1 MDKRQAGQHRRLETD
16 LQPPPLSLYIH
27 FPWCIS
33 KCPYCDF
40 NSHTLK
46 GELSEHKYIDTLI
59 ADLDSD
65 LDAETGNRRLVSIFL
80 GGGTPSLFS
89 ASSLKVLLQRIQR
102 RLEFSAEVEVTLE
115 ANPGTLEHDKFEG
128 YLDAGVNRLS
138 LGIQS
143 FDDEQLKKLGRIHD
157 SSSAENA
164 IHAARVAGFSNFNLD
179 LMHGLPGQSPEMAIL
194 DCTRAISHSPAHL
207 SFYQLTIEP
216 NTYFHQF
223 PPQLPDHDQQFEIQE
238 ILQNLLNQS
247 GYRQYEVSA
256 YARPSM
262 ECRHNLN
269 YWQFGD
275 YIGIGAGA
283 HSKITT
289 ERGVIRGWKL
299 KHPESYMNHVQS
311 GTVYKVE
318 NKVPEEE
325 IFFEFMMNALRLKS
339 GISASI
345 FQQRTSLTV
354 DFARSTLAGAIDQ
367 GWLEI
372 TDQKIRCTDTGYLF
386 IDEILQGL
394 LPHTG

>member
-1 MDKRQAGQHRRLETD
+1 
-16 LQPPPLSLYIH
+16 LQLPPLSLYIH

-40 NSHTLK
+40 NSHALK
-46 GELSEHKYIDTLI
+46 GELDEQQYIDALI
-59 ADLDSD
+59 ADLDND
-65 LDAETGNRRLVSIFL
+65 LGVETCNRRLVSVFL

-89 ASSLKVLLQRIQR
+89 AASLKNLLQSVQH
-102 RLEFSAEVEVTLE
+102 RLEFDADVEVTLE
-115 ANPGTLEHDKFEG
+115 ANPGTLEHDNFEG

-138 LGIQS
+138 LGVQS

-157 SSSAENA
+157 ASSAEKA

-179 LMHGLPGQSPEMAIL
+179 LMHGLPGQSLEMAL
-194 DCTRAISHSPAHL
+194 QDCTRAISHAPTHL

-223 PPQLPDHDQQFEIQE
+223 PPQLPDHDLQFEIQAAV
-238 ILQNLLNQS
+238 QNTLNQG

-256 YARPSM
+256 YARTSR

-283 HSKITT
+283 HSKLTT
-289 ERGVIRGWKL
+289 EHGVIRGWKH
-299 KHPESYMNHVQS
+299 KHPESYMNHVQG
-311 GTVYKVE
+311 GTLYKVE
-318 NKVPEEE
+318 NNVPEEE
-325 IFFEFMMNALRLKS
+325 ILFEFMINALRLKN
-339 GISASI
+339 GISTSI
-345 FQQRTSLTV
+345 FQQRTSLST
-354 DFARSTLAGAIDQ
+354 DFARRTLAGAIDR

-372 TDQKIRCTDTGYLF
+372 TDQKIQCTDSGYLF

-394 LPHTG
+394 LPHPR